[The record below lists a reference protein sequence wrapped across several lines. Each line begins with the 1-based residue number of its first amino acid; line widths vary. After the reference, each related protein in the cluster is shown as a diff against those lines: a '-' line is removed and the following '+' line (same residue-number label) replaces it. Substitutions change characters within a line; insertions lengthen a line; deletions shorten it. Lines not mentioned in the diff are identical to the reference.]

1 MNEDKSAI
9 LTQNEQ
15 KVFDHGY
22 AMGKA
27 DAYEQA
33 FNRLADIFSEFR
45 DNQFLGEMLTRQFI
59 LKTDKEE
66 PR

>member
-9 LTQNEQ
+9 FTQNEE
-15 KVFDHGY
+15 KLFERGY

-33 FNRLADIFSEFR
+33 FKRLADIFSDHR
-45 DNQFLGEMLTRQFI
+45 NLMFLNDLLHGGDT
-59 LKTDKEE
+59 K
-66 PR
+66 

>member
-27 DAYEQA
+27 DAYAQA
-33 FNRLADIFSEFR
+33 FDRLADIFIEFK
-45 DNQFLGEMLTRQFI
+45 DNQFLYGILTRQLI
-59 LKTDKEE
+59 LKKDKEE
-66 PR
+66 TR

>member
-9 LTQNEQ
+9 FTQNEQ
-15 KVFDHGY
+15 RLIEQGY

-33 FNRLADIFSEFR
+33 FNRLANIFDKFR
-45 DNQFLGEMLTRQFI
+45 DNQFLSSLLQGGEI
-59 LKTDKEE
+59 K
-66 PR
+66 

>member
-9 LTQNEQ
+9 FTQNEQ
-15 KVFDHGY
+15 RLIERGY

-33 FNRLADIFSEFR
+33 FNRLADIFDKFR
-45 DNQFLGEMLTRQFI
+45 DNQFLSNLLQGGETQ
-59 LKTDKEE
+59 
-66 PR
+66 

>member
-1 MNEDKSAI
+1 MDKDKSVI

-27 DAYEQA
+27 DAYELA
-33 FNRLADIFSEFR
+33 FNRLADIFDKFR
-45 DNQFLGEMLTRQFI
+45 DNQFLSSLLQGGEI
-59 LKTDKEE
+59 K
-66 PR
+66 

>member
-9 LTQNEQ
+9 LSLNEQ

-22 AMGKA
+22 AMGRA

-33 FNRLADIFSEFR
+33 FNRLADIF
-45 DNQFLGEMLTRQFI
+45 DKFLSNLLQGGETR
-59 LKTDKEE
+59 
-66 PR
+66 